1 VLTEKTK
8 TARVPLTKAK
18 QEDVMK
24 VSARIIKGSNG
35 KRGISIKRLGKQSQ
49 VHGAGT
55 VVMSGVR
62 FGKTLLG
69 TVVEELEK
77 VYMPR
82 AKSEVGFTSDGDLRI
97 VSAVSDWDQARYI
110 GSLGGYYNV
119 KTGQKVTDAS
129 FVYMAGDR
137 IYYTK

>member
-1 VLTEKTK
+1 
-8 TARVPLTKAK
+8 
-18 QEDVMK
+18 MK
-24 VSARIIKGSNG
+24 VSARIVKKNG
-35 KRGISIKRLGKQSQ
+35 RKSISIKKLGRQSQ
-49 VHGAGT
+49 AHAAGT
-55 VVMSGVR
+55 VVMSGVK
-62 FGKTLLG
+62 FGKTILG

-82 AKSEVGFTSDGDLRI
+82 AKSGVDFTADGDIRI

-110 GSLGGYYNV
+110 GSLGGYYNM
-119 KTGQKVTDAS
+119 KTGKRVESAS

>member
-1 VLTEKTK
+1 
-8 TARVPLTKAK
+8 
-18 QEDVMK
+18 MK
-24 VSARIIKGSNG
+24 VSARIVSKNG
-35 KRGISIKRLGKQSQ
+35 KRSISIKKLGKRPEQ
-49 VHGAGT
+49 HTAGT
-55 VVMSGVR
+55 AVMRDVR
-62 FGKTLLG
+62 FGKSILG

-82 AKSEVGFTSDGDLRI
+82 AKSGVDFTPDGELRI

-110 GSLGGYYNV
+110 GKLGGYYNF
-119 KTGQKVTDAS
+119 KTGERVSSAS

>member
-1 VLTEKTK
+1 
-8 TARVPLTKAK
+8 
-18 QEDVMK
+18 MK

-35 KRGISIKRLGKQSQ
+35 KRGISIKKLGKRTQEHS
-49 VHGAGT
+49 AGT
-55 VVMSGVR
+55 VVMTGVR
-62 FGKTLLG
+62 FGKSILG
-69 TVVEELEK
+69 TVVEELER

-82 AKSEVGFTSDGDLRI
+82 AKSGVDFTPDGDVRI

-110 GSLGGYYNV
+110 GKLGGYYNL
-119 KTGQKVTDAS
+119 KTGQRVESAS

>member
-1 VLTEKTK
+1 
-8 TARVPLTKAK
+8 
-18 QEDVMK
+18 MK
-24 VSARIIKGSNG
+24 VSARIVKGSNG
-35 KRGISIKRLGKQSQ
+35 KRGISIKKLGKRSET
-49 VHGAGT
+49 HSAGT
-55 VVMSGVR
+55 AVMRDVK
-62 FGKTLLG
+62 FGKSILG

-82 AKSEVGFTSDGDLRI
+82 AKSEVGFGTDGSLRI

-110 GSLGGYYNV
+110 GNLGGYYNL
-119 KTGQKVTDAS
+119 KTGEKVSEAS

>member
-1 VLTEKTK
+1 M
-8 TARVPLTKAK
+8 
-18 QEDVMK
+18 MK
-24 VSARIIKGSNG
+24 VSARIAKKNG
-35 KRGISIKRLGKQSQ
+35 KKFISIKKLGRQTQ
-49 VHGAGT
+49 AHDAGT
-55 VVMSGVR
+55 VVMSGVK
-62 FGKTLLG
+62 FGKTILG

-82 AKSEVGFTSDGDLRI
+82 VKSEVSFSPDGDLRI

-110 GSLGGYYNV
+110 GKLGGYYNLR
-119 KTGQKVTDAS
+119 TGQKVTDAA